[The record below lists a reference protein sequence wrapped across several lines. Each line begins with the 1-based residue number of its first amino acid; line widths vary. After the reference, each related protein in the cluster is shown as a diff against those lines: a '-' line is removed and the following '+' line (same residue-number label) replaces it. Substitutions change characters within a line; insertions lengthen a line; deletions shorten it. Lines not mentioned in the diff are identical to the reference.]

1 MSRYLMILEIEDV
14 FYQEYSEQGTT
25 RDELLEQLKL
35 DIQDQL
41 DEYDFRRLITQMI
54 SPKNQED
61 TIVFAPKK
69 LFEENVLSQFLIVC
83 HDC

>member
-1 MSRYLMILEIEDV
+1 MILEIEDV